1 MNSLPWKQ
9 TLARYLAIIGA
20 IAFGAVSA
28 GSAPAAAAS
37 NGTISIA
44 TQAGTTGIPLGM
56 KAPLFVNWT
65 GPQSADTVTV
75 TLSITSSG
83 KGAAPIAFYSYPS
96 GNNQT
101 MNTGS
106 TPPVGQTCTLSFT
119 PSGGTNTLG
128 CGYGLLALADS
139 GAVTISA
146 TATAK
151 NNANSYPI
159 ASISLNATTPPAAVR
174 TVSFTNSSS
183 RDIWL
188 GITSGAASSYTGPTT
203 PTIPPGTISAD
214 IKPGAGSACG
224 QSNPQAAC
232 PMGSTCLQGGAVPG
246 TNTPFY
252 CFYDPPVPVAVSG
265 KNGKSVNP
273 YKIAANGG
281 KVSIGISKA
290 SQSPG
295 GVYWSGN
302 FFGRTNCDSANGC
315 DINCNN
321 NNDGGA
327 CGPGTG
333 ANPGIATLAELTFQ
347 KAPNPDYYDVSI
359 INGANFAVAFGP
371 ASAVTPAK
379 NSYACGTAGSRLGN
393 KGWKGSSLTNLPAAT
408 WQMTPTQQSFPA
420 GTTLPAG
427 STPKVFY
434 RYISSSGTGTSC
446 TSDSA
451 CTTPGEVCGYTAN
464 AIDNGTASTYKT
476 TCGPQVAWV
485 TANSIWG
492 FNQSTSSNAAP
503 FGFQYSDQNPS
514 SNWKQT
520 NNSTNVG
527 NYQLCNNNTYSA
539 YQAQGANPTVLA
551 CGGVMWGATQSS
563 LPTGNPKTNVGQKIT
578 HVSQPAQTASAN
590 WLNYV
595 LPTIAWLKQACPTCY
610 TYPFDDMSSTFTC
623 TAKQASRGI
632 LKYDVV
638 FSDTQ

>member
-1 MNSLPWKQ
+1 MSTLPWKQ
-9 TLARYLAIIGA
+9 ALVRNLATIGC
-20 IAFGAVSA
+20 IAFGALAPCAV
-28 GSAPAAAAS
+28 PAATAS
-37 NGTISIA
+37 NGTIAIG
-44 TQAGTTGIPLGM
+44 TQTGTTAIPQGM
-56 KAPLFVNWT
+56 KAPLFINWT

-106 TPPVGQTCTLSFT
+106 APPAGQPCILSYA
-119 PSGGTNTLG
+119 PGGASTLG
-128 CGYGLLALADS
+128 CGYGLVALADS
-139 GAVTISA
+139 GSVTISA

-159 ASISLNATTPPAAVR
+159 ASISLSTTTPPAAVR

-188 GITSGAASSYTGPTT
+188 GITSGAASSYTGPST
-203 PTIPPGTISAD
+203 PTIPPGTISTD

-224 QSNPQAAC
+224 PSNPQAAC

-246 TNTPFY
+246 SGTPFY
-252 CFYDPPVPVAVSG
+252 CFYDPPLPVAAP
-265 KNGKSVNP
+265 GKSGSP
-273 YKIAANGG
+273 YKIAAKGG
-281 KVSIGISKA
+281 KISIGISKA

-302 FFGRTNCDSANGC
+302 FFGRTNCDSVNGC

-333 ANPGIATLAELTFQ
+333 PNPGIATLAELTFQ
-347 KAPNPDYYDVSI
+347 KPPNPDYYDVSI
-359 INGANFAVAFGP
+359 INGANFAVEFGP
-371 ASAVTPAK
+371 ASASGKAK
-379 NSYACGTAGSRLGN
+379 NGYACGTAGSLAGN
-393 KGWKGSSLTNLPAAT
+393 QGWKGSSLSNLPAAT
-408 WQMTPTQQSFPA
+408 WQMAPTAQSFPA

-427 STPKVFY
+427 SSPGIFY
-434 RYISSSGTGTSC
+434 RYIASSGSGTSC
-446 TSDSA
+446 TADSA
-451 CTTPGEVCGYTAN
+451 CTTAGEVCGYTAA
-464 AIDNGTASTYKT
+464 AINNGASSTYQT
-476 TCGPQVAWV
+476 TCGPQIAWV

-492 FNQSTSSNAAP
+492 FNPSTTTNTAP

-514 SNWKQT
+514 SIWQKTDNQT
-520 NNSTNVG
+520 SVG

-539 YQAQGANPTVLA
+539 YQAQGANPTLLA
-551 CGGVMWGATQSS
+551 CGGVMWGATQAT
-563 LPTGNPKTNVGQKIT
+563 LPTGNPTTNVGQQIT
-578 HVSQPAQTASAN
+578 HVSQPALTASAN

-595 LPTIAWLKQACPTCY
+595 LPTIAWLKTACPTCY

-623 TAKQASRGI
+623 AAKQASRGV
-632 LKYDVV
+632 LKYAVI